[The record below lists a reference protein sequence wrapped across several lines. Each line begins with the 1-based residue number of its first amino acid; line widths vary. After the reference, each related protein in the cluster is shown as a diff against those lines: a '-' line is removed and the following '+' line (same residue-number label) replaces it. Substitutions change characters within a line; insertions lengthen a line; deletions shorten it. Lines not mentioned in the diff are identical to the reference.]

1 MRLVGGVLLGWLLGP
16 GLGGLTMA
24 TVLLIQAVAL
34 GDGGVAALGADIVNN
49 MALLPAV
56 LVTVAKRFSAP
67 GEHLRPALP
76 AVSIVAGLSMPLAAL
91 LIVGETAIFRPAA
104 ELNGWMNFAAM
115 MLGTHLGVG
124 LFEGALTAVLLMA
137 ADPADITCFACLRLA
152 ACTSLPGSRAGA
164 GRIAL
169 ANLVGVARW
178 L

>member
-1 MRLVGGVLLGWLLGP
+1 MRSLVGGVLLGWLLGP
-16 GLGGLTMA
+16 GLGALTMA

-34 GDGGVAALGADIVNN
+34 GDGGVAALGANIVN

-67 GEHLRPALP
+67 GEDLRPALP

-104 ELNGWMNFAAM
+104 ELSGWMNFAAM

-124 LFEGALTAVLLMA
+124 LFEGALTAILLMA
-137 ADPADITCFACLRLA
+137 LTPLTSPALRAFGWRPAL
-152 ACTSLPGSRAGA
+152 LWPGSRAGA